1 MQAFANLAEREP
13 AALLLYVLDADSGWQ
28 REYRLTAAAPG
39 EQAVKIP
46 PALRGAATSHTGLM
60 AILSGDL
67 SKSNPRNITQD
78 AMLSLQA
85 ISRHVKGCAGSN
97 AVAIPVQI
105 SRTTTTR
112 DGFSTIKNSETTQS
126 EDVVNV
132 RPEFAA
138 WARANI
144 TAYPPQPISTV
155 RSAVLDLISQEGCDG
170 AGFRQLETGLAKVIG
185 VSLPVAPVE
194 PPEREAQSGSIPGT
208 ADGFVAQCF
217 APQKD
222 GYVARGLTIDDR
234 SVAQICFAW
243 NMRPARWKMR
253 VSTTI

>member
-1 MQAFANLAEREP
+1 
-13 AALLLYVLDADSGWQ
+13 
-28 REYRLTAAAPG
+28 
-39 EQAVKIP
+39 
-46 PALRGAATSHTGLM
+46 M

-67 SKSNPRNITQD
+67 SQSNPRDIRQD

-112 DGFSTIKNSETTQS
+112 DGFGTIKNSETTQS
-126 EDVVNV
+126 EDVLNV
-132 RPEFAA
+132 RPEFAS

-185 VSLPVAPVE
+185 VSLPAVPFE
-194 PPEREAQSGSIPGT
+194 PPAPEAPSGSIPAT
-208 ADGFVAQCF
+208 ADGFVAHCF
-217 APQKD
+217 ALQKD
-222 GYVARGLTIDDR
+222 GYVARGLTISDR
-234 SVAQICFAW
+234 SVAQICFCMEHA
-243 NMRPARWKMR
+243 AREMGDAGFYNDLKVSDTRQLVADPGLLARFQPPFDQCFQAAPGSELRTR
-253 VSTTI
+253 VETLWREMNI